1 MMERREANEV
11 EEVKDVKGSEAHERI
26 AAFFDLDGTLM
37 ALPSLEW
44 RFFRIL
50 RYRQAIPAKNYF
62 SWLGEAMRLLPRGIN
77 AVLQEN
83 KMYLRGV
90 QSIDPRGGRES
101 FASSRH
107 KNGYRDERQPTAPQR
122 RNPRLPVPAFLAE
135 AIERVAWHAKQGH
148 AIFLVTGTLEPL
160 ASAAALAL
168 ILRLAV
174 RGITTSIG
182 ICATRL
188 EEVNNRWTGRIVGEA
203 MFGEAKVR
211 AVRQIAAEL
220 NLDLGRCYAYGDS
233 AHDRWLLEAVGRPA
247 AVNPS
252 RELERIAMR
261 RGWAI
266 LRWMP
271 EKKVITWRQR
281 ERGRIAGS
289 VSTNCSVKTNAG
301 KISERAE

>member
-1 MMERREANEV
+1 MEWKEANGA
-11 EEVKDVKGSEAHERI
+11 EEAKGVKRSAAHERI

-37 ALPSLEW
+37 ALPSLER

-62 SWLGEAMRLLPRGIN
+62 SWLGEAMRLLPSGIN

-90 QSIDPRGGRES
+90 QSIDQRDGRES
-101 FASSRH
+101 FVSSRH
-107 KNGYRDERQPTAPQR
+107 KNGRRDDGQPPAPRR
-122 RNPRLPVPAFLAE
+122 RNPRLPAPAFLPD
-135 AIERVAWHAKQGH
+135 AIERLGWHAKQGH

-174 RGITTSIG
+174 KGITTSIG

-188 EEVNNRWTGRIVGEA
+188 EEVNDRWTGRIVGEA

-252 RELERIAMR
+252 RELEKIAMR

-271 EKKVITWRQR
+271 AKKVITRR
-281 ERGRIAGS
+281 RGERGGIAER
-289 VSTNCSVKTNAG
+289 VSANCSVKTNAG
-301 KISERAE
+301 KISERA

>member
-1 MMERREANEV
+1 MERREANQI
-11 EEVKDVKGSEAHERI
+11 EEAKDVKGSESRERI

-37 ALPSLEW
+37 ALPSLER

-62 SWLGEAMRLLPRGIN
+62 SSLGEAMRLLPRGIN

-90 QSIDPRGGRES
+90 QSIDQRDGRES
-101 FASSRH
+101 FASFRH
-107 KNGYRDERQPTAPQR
+107 KNGHRGEGQPPAPQR
-122 RNPRLPVPAFLAE
+122 RNLRLPVPAFLAE
-135 AIERVAWHAKQGH
+135 AIERVGWHAKQGH

-182 ICATRL
+182 TCATRL
-188 EEVNNRWTGRIVGEA
+188 EEVNDRWTGRIVGEA

-220 NLDLGRCYAYGDS
+220 NLDLARCYAYGDS

-252 RELERIAMR
+252 RELERTAMR

-271 EKKVITWRQR
+271 EKKVITPRRR
-281 ERGRIAGS
+281 ERRGIGET
-289 VSTNCSVKTNAG
+289 VSANCGVKTKPG
-301 KISERAE
+301 KISERAG

>member
-1 MMERREANEV
+1 MERKEVNGAEEA
-11 EEVKDVKGSEAHERI
+11 KDVKGSESRERI

-37 ALPSLEW
+37 ALPSLER

-50 RYRQAIPAKNYF
+50 RYRRAIPAKNYF

-90 QSIDPRGGRES
+90 QSIDQRDGRES

-107 KNGYRDERQPTAPQR
+107 KNGYRDEGRPSAPQR
-122 RNPRLPVPAFLAE
+122 RNPRLPVPAFFTD
-135 AIERVAWHAKQGH
+135 AIERVGWHAKQGH

-188 EEVNNRWTGRIVGEA
+188 EEVNDRWTGRIVGEA

-220 NLDLGRCYAYGDS
+220 NLDLARCYAYGDS

-252 RELERIAMR
+252 GELERIAMR

-271 EKKVITWRQR
+271 EKKVITPRRR
-281 ERGRIAGS
+281 EIAES
-289 VSTNCSVKTNAG
+289 VSANCGVKTKAG
-301 KISERAE
+301 KISERAG

>member
-1 MMERREANEV
+1 
-11 EEVKDVKGSEAHERI
+11 
-26 AAFFDLDGTLM
+26 
-37 ALPSLEW
+37 
-44 RFFRIL
+44 
-50 RYRQAIPAKNYF
+50 
-62 SWLGEAMRLLPRGIN
+62 MRLLPRGIN

-90 QSIDPRGGRES
+90 QSIDQRDGRES
-101 FASSRH
+101 FAPSRH
-107 KNGYRDERQPTAPQR
+107 KNRHRGEGQPPAPQR
-122 RNPRLPVPAFLAE
+122 RNPRLPVPAFFTD

-182 ICATRL
+182 TCATRL
-188 EEVNNRWTGRIVGEA
+188 EEANDRWTGRIVGEA

-252 RELERIAMR
+252 RKLERIAMR

-271 EKKVITWRQR
+271 EKKVITRRQR
-281 ERGRIAGS
+281 ERGGIAGS
-289 VSTNCSVKTNAG
+289 VSANCGVKTNAG
-301 KISERAE
+301 EISERVR

>member
-1 MMERREANEV
+1 MERREANEI
-11 EEVKDVKGSEAHERI
+11 EEVKDVKGSESRERI

-37 ALPSLEW
+37 ALPSLER

-90 QSIDPRGGRES
+90 QSIDQRDGRES
-101 FASSRH
+101 FAPSRH
-107 KNGYRDERQPTAPQR
+107 KNRHRGEGQPPAPQR
-122 RNPRLPVPAFLAE
+122 RNPRLPVPAFFTD
-135 AIERVAWHAKQGH
+135 AIERVGWHAKQGH

-188 EEVNNRWTGRIVGEA
+188 EEVNDQWTGRIVGEA

-233 AHDRWLLEAVGRPA
+233 AHDRWLLEAVGQPA

-252 RELERIAMR
+252 GKLERIAMR

-271 EKKVITWRQR
+271 EKKVITRR
-281 ERGRIAGS
+281 RGERRGIAES
-289 VSTNCSVKTNAG
+289 VSANWGVKTKVG